1 MPKVEGLQNLL
12 TKLSVREKRAAVE
25 GKASVTVGFTQRYAI
40 YVHEDLEAAHTNGQA
55 KYLEQPAREL
65 SNSGELGRLVA
76 ETVERL
82 KNKEGAL
89 EKGLVVAGLRIQREA
104 QKLAPVDTGALKNSA
119 FTSLTK
125 DEDSAADAALA
136 RSQEVKERKTQE
148 RNKRAAAKWAKG
160 INKQLP
166 GEEY

>member
-1 MPKVEGLQNLL
+1 MPKIEGLQNLL

-25 GKASVTVGFTQRYAI
+25 GKASVTVGFTQRYAVF
-40 YVHEDLEAAHTNGQA
+40 VHEDMEAAHTNGQA

-104 QKLAPVDTGALKNSA
+104 QKLTPVDTGALKNSA

-136 RSQEVKERKTQE
+136 KSQEFRARKL
-148 RNKRAAAKWAKG
+148 AARKAKAARSK
-160 INKQLP
+160 K
-166 GEEY
+166 